1 MMQSYERSRTYDEDD
16 FERSSLLPFHHDD
29 QRNFHPDAASFRS
42 RRGGGRPRRHP
53 PSSSGHHTNND
64 DEEAATENYEYV
76 GGNGSGTTNRPGM
89 TKINSIARLGRRLM
103 PSPSSSYV
111 DVDFDDG
118 HPAEN
123 RDSELGGGMDHEV
136 DDTND
141 DEYYYDD
148 TTNDHNRNCSFGTN
162 EDDGTWLNINDTP
175 GIVMAI
181 IVWVLIAYSGVTV
194 SLLAEANRVSRVL
207 AIFHCT
213 MCALALA
220 CHAKT
225 MLSDPGAVPNCALP
239 LMHDAYVT
247 GEVVG
252 CEHRMCGPCGGYK
265 PPGSHHCRICNR
277 CVCRMDHHCPW

>member
-1 MMQSYERSRTYDEDD
+1 MPM
-16 FERSSLLPFHHDD
+16 
-29 QRNFHPDAASFRS
+29 
-42 RRGGGRPRRHP
+42 
-53 PSSSGHHTNND
+53 PS
-64 DEEAATENYEYV
+64 
-76 GGNGSGTTNRPGM
+76 
-89 TKINSIARLGRRLM
+89 

-118 HPAEN
+118 HPAGN
-123 RDSELGGGMDHEV
+123 RDYDLGGGKYHEV
-136 DDTND
+136 DDTSD

-148 TTNDHNRNCSFGTN
+148 CTDDHNRNCSFGTN
-162 EDDGTWLNINDTP
+162 EDDGTWLNINDPP

-181 IVWVLIAYSGVTV
+181 IVWVLITYSGVTV
-194 SLLAEANRVSRVL
+194 SLLAEANRVSRAL

-213 MCALALA
+213 ICALALA

-239 LMHDAYVT
+239 LMQSAYVT
-247 GEVVG
+247 RGVVVG
-252 CEHRMCGPCGGYK
+252 CEHRMCGQCQTYK